1 MVSVLPGRVTAGHDD
16 DLVVFLIGMRVN
28 RWSAVRVWWPVFR
41 AMPLMLKE
49 LKADPSAGFMGA
61 TGALGPSGPMLVQYW
76 RSLDHLLAYA
86 HDRQSLHRPAW
97 RDFNRRARESR
108 GAVGIWHETFAVPRG
123 AHESVYVDMPL
134 SGLAAATTVVPVDSA
149 TDGAR
154 RRLRPAEGARGHA
167 A

>member
-1 MVSVLPGRVTAGHDD
+1 MADHDD

-28 RWSAVRVWWPVFR
+28 RWSAVRAWGPVFR
-41 AMPLMLKE
+41 AMPAMLKE
-49 LKADPSAGFMGA
+49 LKEDPSAGFMGA
-61 TGALGPSGPMLVQYW
+61 TGALGPNGPMLVQSW
-76 RSLDHLLAYA
+76 RSLDDLLAYA
-86 HDRQSLHRPAW
+86 HDGQSLHRPAW

-108 GAVGIWHETFAVPRG
+108 GAVGIWHETFAVRRG

-134 SGLAAATTVVPVDSA
+134 SGLAAATTAAPVDSA

-154 RRLRPAEGARGHA
+154 QRLRHPEGARRHA